1 MGTDRVYLKSC
12 FSSYGFA
19 GKYDF
24 PCYGILRAMGT
35 KAIYKI
41 ELCQNEKYIK
51 WKCKVYLPF
60 YCNKEM

>member
-1 MGTDRVYLKSC
+1 MHKYYSHKHNTLPAMGTDRVYLKSC

-51 WKCKVYLPF
+51 
-60 YCNKEM
+60 